1 MWALALCV
9 SDVDDVCAGLQAF
22 PFVMGALVVVA
33 GAASL
38 GIKIQIL

>member
-9 SDVDDVCAGLQAF
+9 CDVDDVCAGLQAF

-38 GIKIQIL
+38 GIKI